1 MDSLVREHRT
11 VVARNP
17 REAERL
23 LGVFMK
29 VQGQL
34 QRSLKER
41 DAGRTRREEFRQ
53 AIPLIVDRITSAA
66 MHPILGLMRRNAEQ
80 VREDVVEYSH
90 GRLSPEDFSARLLLL
105 EREWP
110 KEVVVWLRAATTEA
124 LKAEEAKV
132 QG

>member
-1 MDSLVREHRT
+1 
-11 VVARNP
+11 
-17 REAERL
+17 
-23 LGVFMK
+23 
-29 VQGQL
+29 
-34 QRSLKER
+34 
-41 DAGRTRREEFRQ
+41 
-53 AIPLIVDRITSAA
+53 
-66 MHPILGLMRRNAEQ
+66 MRKNAEQ

-110 KEVVVWLRAATTEA
+110 KEVGVRLRAATTEA